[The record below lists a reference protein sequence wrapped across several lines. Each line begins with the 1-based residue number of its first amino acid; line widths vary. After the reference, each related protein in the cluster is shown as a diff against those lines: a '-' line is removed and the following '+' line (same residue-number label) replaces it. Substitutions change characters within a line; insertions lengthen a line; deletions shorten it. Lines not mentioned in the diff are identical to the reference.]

1 MNTCKILT
9 TSILESDGPLF
20 DFLVID
26 EPFPEE
32 ILWPSREMCK
42 KFQFLQFGEYIM
54 ENIFRCFHVR
64 DIFDYYDVSYYRDG
78 NDLGMLIKN
87 LEREMESF
95 RALPTVAQFRERFN
109 NSFDCYLT
117 DGTVDKDRAS
127 FVNQR
132 WSDIRDDLI
141 KILACIRDK
150 AADCIKRGK
159 VLAIVGI

>member
-9 TSILESDGPLF
+9 TSILESGHPLF

-32 ILWPSREMCK
+32 ILWPSPEIYE
-42 KFQFLQFGEYIM
+42 KFQFLQFGEDIM

-64 DIFDYYDVSYYRDG
+64 DVFDYYDLSYYRG
-78 NDLGMLIKN
+78 EEDLGMLINN
-87 LEREMESF
+87 LESEMKSVQ
-95 RALPTVAQFRERFN
+95 ALSKLTQFRERFPY
-109 NSFDCYLT
+109 SFDRYLT
-117 DGTVDKDRAS
+117 ETVNDDGII
-127 FVNQR
+127 FVKLN
-132 WSDIRDDLI
+132 WSDIRDDLV

-150 AADCIKRGK
+150 AAYCIETEK

>member
-32 ILWPSREMCK
+32 ILWPSPEIYER
-42 KFQFLQFGEYIM
+42 FQFLQFGEYIM

-64 DIFDYYDVSYYRDG
+64 DIFDYYDLSYYRG
-78 NDLGMLIKN
+78 EEDLGMLIKN
-87 LEREMESF
+87 LESEMESF
-95 RALPTVAQFRERFN
+95 CALSTVAQFRQRFPYT
-109 NSFDCYLT
+109 FDYYLT
-117 DGTVDKDRAS
+117 DGTVDDDRTL
-127 FVNQR
+127 FVNQS
-132 WSDIRDDLI
+132 WSDIRDDLV
-141 KILACIRDK
+141 KILTCIRDK
-150 AADCIKRGK
+150 AVDCIKTGK